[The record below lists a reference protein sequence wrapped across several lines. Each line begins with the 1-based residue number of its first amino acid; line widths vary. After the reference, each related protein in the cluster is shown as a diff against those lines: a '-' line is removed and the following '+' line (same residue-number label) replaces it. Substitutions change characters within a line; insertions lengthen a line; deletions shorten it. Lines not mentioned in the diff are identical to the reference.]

1 MSDVRER
8 NDSFVV
14 ASHDGGHDAN
24 TAVQLR
30 IRYID
35 SIEDVSTSGRLVNDM
50 H

>member
-1 MSDVRER
+1 VTDIRER

-24 TAVQLR
+24 TAVQLW

-35 SIEDVSTSGRLVNDM
+35 SIEDISSCTSESF
-50 H
+50 